1 MPEVLLISKPIVPP
15 FDDSAKNVVVSQ
27 VRYGTRF
34 QYRVL
39 TAAGAPAPAPNVK
52 TAPIYGNAGTYA
64 PGLAQNLKVMTYG
77 LRSRGAEIY
86 HYFFAPNPVSSTA
99 GRVQRLFA
107 RVKSVQTVCSQPK
120 SFDKIHKLLFADRVI
135 VLSEITKQK
144 MVEAGIAA
152 ERLIHIRPGIDFIE
166 RKSDAERMAIR
177 KAHGVPEKGPMIL
190 FPGDYEFSSA
200 ADTTAKAVPLW
211 AASHSDATI
220 VFACR
225 IKRAPSLA
233 IRDRIKAEVAA
244 AGHQNRV
251 VFLERVD
258 DMPAFTGAADVVVM
272 PAESLY
278 AKMDVPLVLLE
289 AASQGVPLVVANVPP
304 LSELIPT
311 GMAVGVSPGDPA
323 ALAEAVRRILDNS
336 QEARA
341 MGDAGIAA
349 VRDIYSAQQ
358 AATAVERVYEEVL
371 ST

>member
-15 FDDSAKNVVVSQ
+15 FDDSAKNIVMSQ
-27 VRYGTRF
+27 VRYGTQF

-52 TAPIYGNAGTYA
+52 TAPIYGDAGTYS
-64 PGLAQNLKVMTYG
+64 PGLAQNLKVMAYG

-99 GRVQRLFA
+99 GRLQRLFA

-120 SFDKIHKLLFADRVI
+120 SFEKIHNLLFADRVI
-135 VLSEITKQK
+135 VLSDITRRK
-144 MVEAGIAA
+144 MVDAGIAP
-152 ERLIHIRPGIDFIE
+152 ERLVHIRPGIDFIE
-166 RKSDAERMAIR
+166 RKSDGERRAIR
-177 KAHGVPEKGPMIL
+177 KAHGVPEEGPMIL

-200 ADTTAKAVPLW
+200 ADTTARAVPLW
-211 AASHSDATI
+211 AATHPTATI

-225 IKRAPSLA
+225 IKRPPSLA
-233 IRDRIKAEVAA
+233 IRDRIREKIEAEDRKS
-244 AGHQNRV
+244 RV
-251 VFLERVD
+251 VFLEKVD
-258 DMPAFTGAADVVVM
+258 DMPAFTGAADAVVM

-304 LSELIPT
+304 LSELLPT
-311 GMAVGVSPGDPA
+311 GMAVGVPPGDPA
-323 ALAEAVRRILDNS
+323 ALAEAVGRILDNS

-358 AATAVERVYEEVL
+358 TATAVERVYEEVL